1 MRSKIMHFISKYEHV
16 SSRRH
21 PMIGWLSFFSLSVA
35 LFSKKKR
42 HPSSL
47 KQQQQQQQQQQNMR
61 MLLLFFFNL
70 FFFTR
75 HLIIFKH
82 LICDR
87 LGAFNACPMWP
98 PSVRAHVLHWE
109 KSSGIWWNSFAR
121 SRFGCYLLRAS
132 SMPIPSM
139 TFFFGCYFASQK
151 NAKKKLQKHSLQK
164 HANASVIFF
173 SMCARAHWA
182 QAALGKT
189 NAICAR
195 WLMLTF
201 IDGVACGRIRE
212 KTFIS
217 KGLWLFG
224 GAIKPHKQQLDS
236 HRLTV
241 FSYSFYLREK
251 AYFIH
256 LLKINIWRCVAKKL
270 YILSQNLNVIK
281 LFEVFWSVFSPIF
294 SECYFVC
301 KKGTLHNLLAA
312 RTCANASLI
321 FF

>member
-1 MRSKIMHFISKYEHV
+1 MYICVQNIYSNRLRVFSWSFLFVIKERLIRLQRIDTRHYAIENHAFYFKIRACFIETT
-16 SSRRH
+16 
-21 PMIGWLSFFSLSVA
+21 PNDWLIVIFSQSVA

-47 KQQQQQQQQQQNMR
+47 KQQQQQQQQNMR
-61 MLLLFFFNL
+61 MLLLFFFQS

-151 NAKKKLQKHSLQK
+151 NAKKNNRSIRCK
-164 HANASVIFF
+164 N
-173 SMCARAHWA
+173 MR
-182 QAALGKT
+182 
-189 NAICAR
+189 
-195 WLMLTF
+195 ML
-201 IDGVACGRIRE
+201 
-212 KTFIS
+212 
-217 KGLWLFG
+217 L
-224 GAIKPHKQQLDS
+224 
-236 HRLTV
+236 
-241 FSYSFYLREK
+241 
-251 AYFIH
+251 
-256 LLKINIWRCVAKKL
+256 
-270 YILSQNLNVIK
+270 
-281 LFEVFWSVFSPIF
+281 
-294 SECYFVC
+294 
-301 KKGTLHNLLAA
+301 
-312 RTCANASLI
+312 
-321 FF
+321 